1 MKDLRK
7 LATEILESVRDELL
21 KQTHPMKHTNGYPSY
36 AIPKGT
42 IIDMIPL
49 CRKIVESKLLS
60 FHEQASKDMVD
71 LKFVEW
77 ACFEDSGFEI
87 TFNQATNEHG
97 FYSEKLHV
105 FYSLSELY
113 QYYKNNI
120 QGK

>member
-7 LATEILESVRDELL
+7 LAEEKLNEKVQFKVNDDGVNLPL
-21 KQTHPMKHTNGYPSY
+21 MLN
-36 AIPKGT
+36 A
-42 IIDMIPL
+42 IIDAM
-49 CRKIVESKLLS
+49 LS